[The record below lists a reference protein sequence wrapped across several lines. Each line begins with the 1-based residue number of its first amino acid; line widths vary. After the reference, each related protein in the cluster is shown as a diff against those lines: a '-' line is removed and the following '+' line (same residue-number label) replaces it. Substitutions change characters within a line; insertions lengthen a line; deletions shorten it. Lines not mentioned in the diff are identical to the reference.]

1 MNILSIVGEAAG
13 TIIGSLAA
21 AAILCWLCW
30 ALFKLVHHP
39 EWGAPTLLTM
49 IALNCGSSVL
59 HSEFLSMTFIFSA
72 LAAALAWPE
81 GRAWRADR
89 ARRRSNSYP
98 GAAMWK

>member
-13 TIIGSLAA
+13 TIIGSVAA
-21 AAILCWLCW
+21 AAVLCWLCW

-39 EWGAPTLLTM
+39 EWGAPTLLIM
-49 IALNCGSSVL
+49 ITLTCGRTVL

-81 GRAWRADR
+81 GRAWRADH
-89 ARRRSNSYP
+89 ARRKSNSCP
-98 GAAMWK
+98 GAATRK